1 MSWILV
7 LTDSD
12 QEILQKIQNFQK
24 FSTKELVDF
33 MIPDEY
39 KFLSCT
45 IVADNFY
52 NTGESLL
59 MLHSQGTSLLG
70 TMRRNSTG

>member
-1 MSWILV
+1 
-7 LTDSD
+7 
-12 QEILQKIQNFQK
+12 
-24 FSTKELVDF
+24 